1 MNAEAE
7 LKTRV
12 EGFVEELLSALAL
25 PLQPVVNEQADC
37 LRIQLNG
44 DEGEVL
50 LQKRAAALDA
60 LQHVLNAIFRRELP
74 EHHRVVVDYRDF
86 RLGKDEE
93 LRQTTRLLADRA
105 KQTGEPQELGPL
117 NAYSRRVVHLAV
129 SEDPDVTSES
139 IGDALLKTVI
149 ITAKHRG

>member
-105 KQTGEPQELGPL
+105 K
-117 NAYSRRVVHLAV
+117 HLAGA
-129 SEDPDVTSES
+129 EDPDVTSES

>member
-74 EHHRVVVDYRDF
+74 EHHRGVGDYRDF

>member
-74 EHHRVVVDYRDF
+74 EHHRVVGDYRDF